1 MTLNSIKNILTAAL
15 ATIIWAAAPCGAAAQ
30 DSDMTPRLREIYNE
44 ASHNFRNAH
53 GIVMADSLMRESRRL
68 HSKDGELRAYTVI
81 MKHECSKPGNEA
93 GMERA
98 VGRMMDF
105 AMKNGFTDAF
115 YSGVSFKVT
124 YYTNSGEYQ
133 KAIDYQNRM
142 LKYARQ
148 HGHSYG
154 IVIGHISMGN
164 IYRMHMLL
172 VPAIDEYRQALD
184 AYRRY
189 NLKHDLGVDY
199 KRIAEC
205 YIIAGHFDKA
215 LAAIDTGLQVSDFI
229 QFVSALYGY
238 RAFVTFM
245 LDRDKEFIENYNKYN
260 EYKKVCTPSIEK
272 LIGNC
277 LEVMKLIHDHKYD
290 EAEKRI
296 DAQNMGNFRKYVEIA
311 YYKRRGEYAKVL
323 ETMRTTNILLYGDG
337 NEAFEVEWTQMS
349 ADVNNNLASL
359 DKQKA
364 ANINSRLEL
373 ISTNLKLKNTELELA
388 RFKNAE
394 SLALMSAEGKRLSLN
409 NQRLLARQL
418 RDSLAQQRLQ
428 QAEQEQKRHSE
439 RTFYLTLIGTLA
451 VLTLLAYRYLAR
463 NTRMTRQL
471 RDTNRRLLDTQNDL
485 NDANDK
491 AQESDRQ
498 KTKFIQTM
506 SHEVRTPLNAIV
518 GFSQVLTDG
527 EFPASEEDRQ
537 NMKQTISRN
546 TDLLNVLINDILDLT
561 SVESGQYEM
570 KMETVHINELC
581 HRALDTTRSHKAE
594 GVSLRLETNLPDTFA
609 VTSDGYRLMQVL
621 TNMLSNAAKN
631 TDKGSIVL
639 ACSISERPGMLTFT
653 VTDTGIGVPRDK
665 QEAIFERFYKIDQFK
680 QGVGLGLELCRIIAD
695 KLGGAM
701 GIDPEYDKG
710 ARFRFAIP
718 V

>member
-15 ATIIWAAAPCGAAAQ
+15 ATIIWAAAPCGAAAH

-133 KAIDYQNRM
+133 KAIDYQNNM

-148 HGHSYG
+148 HGHNFG
-154 IVIGHISMGN
+154 MVLGHVSLGN
-164 IYRMHMLL
+164 LYRIHLLL
-172 VPAIDEYRQALD
+172 VPAIDEYRQALE
-184 AYRRY
+184 AYRKY
-189 NLKHDLGVDY
+189 DLKHDLGVDY

-215 LAAIDTGLQVSDFI
+215 LATIDTGLQVSNFI
-229 QFVSALYGY
+229 QFVSALHGY
-238 RAFVTFM
+238 RAFVEFM
-245 LDRDKEFIENYNKYN
+245 LDHDADFIKSYNKYN

-272 LIGNC
+272 FISNC

-290 EAEKRI
+290 EVEKHMKT
-296 DAQNMGNFRKYVEIA
+296 QNMGNFKKYVEIA

-323 ETMRTTNILLYGDG
+323 ETMRATNILLYGDG
-337 NEAFEVEWTQMS
+337 NEVFETEWTQMS
-349 ADVNNNLASL
+349 SEVNNNLASL
-359 DKQKA
+359 EKQKA

-394 SLALMSAEGKRLSLN
+394 SLALMAAEGKRLSLN
-409 NQRLLARQL
+409 NQQLLARQL
-418 RDSLAQQRLQ
+418 RDSLVQQRLQ
-428 QAEQEQKRHSE
+428 QKEKEQRRQSE
-439 RTFYLTLIGTLA
+439 KALYWTLIGIVAT
-451 VLTLLAYRYLAR
+451 LTLLAYRYLAR
-463 NTRMTRQL
+463 NTRMTKEL
-471 RDTNRRLLDTQNDL
+471 RDTNQRLQDTLHDL
-485 NDANDK
+485 SDANDK

-518 GFSQVLTDG
+518 GFAQVLTDG
-527 EFPASEEDRQ
+527 DIPTSEEERQ
-537 NMKQTISRN
+537 IMKQTINRN
-546 TDLLNVLINDILDLT
+546 TDLLNVMINDILDLT

-581 HRALDTTRSHKAE
+581 HRALDTVRNYKAE
-594 GVSLRLETNLPDTFA
+594 GVSLRLEIDLPDSFA
-609 VTSDGYRLMQVL
+609 IKSDGYRLMQVL
-621 TNMLSNAAKN
+621 SNMLSNAAKN

-639 ACSISERPGMLTFT
+639 ACSIGERPGMLTFT

-665 QEAIFERFYKIDQFK
+665 QEAIFERFYKIDPFK
-680 QGVGLGLELCRIIAD
+680 QGVGLGLELCRIVAD
-695 KLGGAM
+695 KLGGTM